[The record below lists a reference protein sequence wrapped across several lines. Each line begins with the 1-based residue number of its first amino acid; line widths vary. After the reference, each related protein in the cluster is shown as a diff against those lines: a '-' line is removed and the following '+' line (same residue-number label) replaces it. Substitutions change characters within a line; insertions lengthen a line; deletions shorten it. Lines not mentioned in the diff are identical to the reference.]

1 MNNLIYVTLILGV
14 FDTMACL
21 AAKFWAAGKGSW
33 LFFISIMS
41 FAIAGVFFAYSL
53 KFNPVAIVNVLWIA
67 ASVVFVTLF
76 GVFYFKENLSVAQ
89 YVGLVLVALG
99 FVLINIKSA

>member
-1 MNNLIYVTLILGV
+1 LSNLIYVTIILGI
-14 FDTMACL
+14 FDTTACL

-33 LFFISIMS
+33 LFAFSVFC

-53 KFNPVAIVNVLWIA
+53 KFNPVAIINVLWVA

-76 GVFYFKENLSVAQ
+76 GVFYFKENISVFQ
-89 YVGLVLVALG
+89 YLGLVLVVIG
-99 FVLINIKSA
+99 FVLINLKN